1 MTAMPVG
8 YGFHAM
14 SPLKD
19 KARSARPVQLWP
31 LLALNFFMADMQS
44 GIGPFVGVFLQAHGW
59 ASGLIGSAMTLGN
72 VAGMLLQAP
81 IGGLIDTTNHKRAWV
96 VVPGISVV
104 LASATILLSQNF
116 WAVAASQ

>member
-31 LLALNFFMADMQS
+31 LLALNFFIADMQS

-59 ASGLIGSAMTLGN
+59 ASGLIGSAMTTRRWQLPPFILAMQQSFPLYGLAA
-72 VAGMLLQAP
+72 VADSQANGP
-81 IGGLIDTTNHKRAWV
+81 TFENNPMHSSQV
-96 VVPGISVV
+96 VVGMD
-104 LASATILLSQNF
+104 
-116 WAVAASQ
+116 